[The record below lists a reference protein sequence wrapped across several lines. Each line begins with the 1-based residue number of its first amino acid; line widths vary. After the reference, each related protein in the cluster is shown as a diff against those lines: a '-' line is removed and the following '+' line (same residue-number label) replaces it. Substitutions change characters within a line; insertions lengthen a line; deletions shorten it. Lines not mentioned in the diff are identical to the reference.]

1 MFSIP
6 GNLFPGGELRI
17 VMARFDVLMPTANPD
32 AGLVLRAVRSVVGQ
46 SFPDWQLLIGGD
58 GQDSRIAAAIAAIGD
73 PRIVY
78 AAFPARGKAAT
89 LNALIEQSQAAYIA
103 YLDDDD
109 FWYAGHLATASA
121 AIDAQGARFLH
132 TGGWCVSVARAEG
145 RFRELGR
152 HKLHMGPLSDLLLY
166 SISHINVVHERAVLD
181 AAGPYDAARRFYIDW
196 DMFIRMAAL
205 CAPLHVPEMT
215 CEHWLYY
222 DAEGKLENPIS
233 RQHMTT
239 PEATSAVKR
248 ANFLRALARLD
259 DAGFLALVSDLET
272 KTARLWRLEAE
283 LAAQAPKP
291 PEARRIWDRLKRAI

>member
-1 MFSIP
+1 M
-6 GNLFPGGELRI
+6 
-17 VMARFDVLMPTANPD
+17 MARFDVLMPTANPD
-32 AGLVLRAVRSVVGQ
+32 AGLVLRAVLSVVGQ

-89 LNALIEQSQAAYIA
+89 LNALIEQSQAPYIA

-181 AAGPYDAARRFYIDW
+181 ARAGND
-196 DMFIRMAAL
+196 
-205 CAPLHVPEMT
+205 
-215 CEHWLYY
+215 
-222 DAEGKLENPIS
+222 
-233 RQHMTT
+233 
-239 PEATSAVKR
+239 
-248 ANFLRALARLD
+248 LRALAVLRCGREIGESD
-259 DAGFLALVSDLET
+259 FPAAHDHAGGDE
-272 KTARLWRLEAE
+272 RGEAGE
-283 LAAQAPKP
+283 FSAGAGKAGRCGISGAGERPGDQDGAALAARGGVGGAGAEAAGGAPDMGP
-291 PEARRIWDRLKRAI
+291 A